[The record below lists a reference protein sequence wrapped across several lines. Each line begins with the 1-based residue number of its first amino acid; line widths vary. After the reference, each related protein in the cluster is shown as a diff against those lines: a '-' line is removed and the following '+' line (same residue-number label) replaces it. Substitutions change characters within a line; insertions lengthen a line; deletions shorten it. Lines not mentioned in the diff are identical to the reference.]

1 MNMNNSNRL
10 KCNGFTLIELLIVMV
25 ILGLLASLVAP
36 TLFSKVSSSKIKT
49 AQTQM
54 KMLSTAIDAYRLDVG
69 SYPTSLDLLIKSD
82 DSNWDGPYLPKAV
95 PKDPW
100 GQEYNYSVDGSNYK
114 LFSYG
119 SDKKA
124 GGDGEGKDII
134 YE

>member
-10 KCNGFTLIELLIVMV
+10 ICKGFTLIELLIVMV

-100 GQEYNYSVDGSNYK
+100 GQEYNYSVDGSNDK

>member
-1 MNMNNSNRL
+1 MFHRYVR
-10 KCNGFTLIELLIVMV
+10 KDRGFTLIELLIVMV

-54 KMLSTAIDAYRLDVG
+54 KMLSTALDAYRLDMG
-69 SYPTSLDLLIKSD
+69 SYPAELNQLLKSD
-82 DSNWDGPYLPKAV
+82 ESGWDGPYMPKSI

-100 GQEYNYSVDGSNYK
+100 GSDYNYSLTENGYALSS
-114 LFSYG
+114 FG
-119 SDKKA
+119 SDKKE
-124 GGDGEGKDII
+124 GGEGEAGDIV

>member
-10 KCNGFTLIELLIVMV
+10 ICKGFTLIELLIVMV

-69 SYPTSLDLLIKSD
+69 SYPSSLDLLIKSD

-100 GQEYNYSVDGSNYK
+100 GQEYNYSADGSNYK
-114 LFSYG
+114 LYSYG

>member
-10 KCNGFTLIELLIVMV
+10 ICKGFTLIELLIVMV

-82 DSNWDGPYLPKAV
+82 DTNWDGPYLPKAV

-100 GQEYNYSVDGSNYK
+100 GQEYSYSVDGSNYK
-114 LFSYG
+114 LYSFG

-124 GGDGEGKDII
+124 GGDGEGKDIV